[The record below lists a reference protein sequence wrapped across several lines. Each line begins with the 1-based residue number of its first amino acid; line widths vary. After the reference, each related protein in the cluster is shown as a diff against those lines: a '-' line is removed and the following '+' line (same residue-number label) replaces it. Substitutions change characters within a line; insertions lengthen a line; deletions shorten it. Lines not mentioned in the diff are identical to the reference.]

1 MNKTQKIAPLHLT
14 VPITR
19 IDEETREV
27 EGYAFVNEVVP
38 GEGGIRLKR
47 TAMEAATSDYMKWGA
62 IREMHQPSAVGTA
75 VEAKWDEKGLVV
87 RAKIVDDQAWEKCR
101 EGVYKAYSVGVQPR
115 VMRGNDVEACT
126 HVETSLVDRPKDEDA
141 VLFRLEGSEAQDCEM
156 IEEAPAPVVRSS
168 FAEEMGEREPNI
180 LTAVAFDTLSY
191 CLWEISQ
198 RGEGDK
204 AEMARQAIMEFA
216 DYVCPIVARGAMPE
230 ITRLGSATLEQG
242 DMLTRAEFDQAISAK
257 DSELATARQELAAAI
272 ERAKTL
278 ESAPEPMKAVRFTGV
293 PLERT
298 FLANGEG
305 ADQPSI
311 EDEILELS
319 RQAETASDQERH
331 TIATKIMALQS
342 RATT

>member
-27 EGYAFVNEVVP
+27 EGYAFVNETVP

-115 VMRGNDVEACT
+115 VMRGNDVESCT

-156 IEEAPAPVVRSS
+156 IEEALAPVVRSS

-242 DMLTRAEFDQAISAK
+242 DMLTRAQFDEAISAK

-278 ESAPEPMKAVRFTGV
+278 ESAPEPMKAVRFTEV